1 MPFFCNRRFLGSN
14 SMSYIELSGYNEAN
28 PL

>member
-1 MPFFCNRRFLGSN
+1 MPFFCNRRFFGSN
-14 SMSYIELSGYNEAN
+14 YVSYIELCGYNEAK

>member
-14 SMSYIELSGYNEAN
+14 SMSDIELCGYNEVN